1 MTSLMPSWQ
10 WQWIVAG
17 TAPRATG
24 ARAAVPSSP
33 AAVTLGASTRPR
45 ATGKAAEA
53 AQSREH
59 GVPDIVPLKVQAI
72 AWTHFEPPA
81 DVPWETDTDGGEAL
95 AEFAGRACYQ
105 SWKKPNPATAT
116 NAGYLRHILE
126 VGHLSVLEHGS
137 VTFYLSGISRSL
149 THELIRHRHFS
160 YSQLSQRYVPERDA
174 AMVEP
179 DVIAED
185 PELHAKF
192 LEASEAA
199 VQAYTELLEGLEKK
213 FADVEH
219 ATLRRKQ
226 ARQAAR
232 ALLPNATETRIVVT
246 GNYRAW
252 RHFIAM
258 RASEHADVEIR
269 ELAVA
274 CLRELQRIAG
284 NAFADFEI
292 TSLPDGTEVA
302 SSPFVAEG

>member
-1 MTSLMPSWQ
+1 MHVQL
-10 WQWIVAG
+10 I
-17 TAPRATG
+17 
-24 ARAAVPSSP
+24 AR
-33 AAVTLGASTRPR
+33 TEFT
-45 ATGKAAEA
+45 
-53 AQSREH
+53 
-59 GVPDIVPLKVQAI
+59 
-72 AWTHFEPPA
+72 PPA

-137 VTFYLSGISRSL
+137 VTFYFTGVSRSF

-179 DVIAED
+179 DVIADD
-185 PELHAKF
+185 PELHKMFVEAT
-192 LEASEAA
+192 EAS
-199 VQAYTELLEGLEKK
+199 VRAYTELLEGLERR
-213 FADVEH
+213 FADIPN

-232 ALLPNATETRIVVT
+232 AVLPNATETRIVVT

-269 ELAVA
+269 ELAVE
-274 CLRELQRIAG
+274 CLRQLQQVAPNVFGDFVISKLSDGSEIA
-284 NAFADFEI
+284 
-292 TSLPDGTEVA
+292 A
-302 SSPFVAEG
+302 SQYTWES

>member
-1 MTSLMPSWQ
+1 MTET
-10 WQWIVAG
+10 V
-17 TAPRATG
+17 
-24 ARAAVPSSP
+24 SP
-33 AAVTLGASTRPR
+33 NVLLI
-45 ATGKAAEA
+45 GKTE
-53 AQSREH
+53 
-59 GVPDIVPLKVQAI
+59 
-72 AWTHFEPPA
+72 FFPPE
-81 DVPWETDTDGGEAL
+81 DVPWTTDTNGGEAL

-137 VTFYLSGISRSL
+137 VSFYMTGLSRSL

-160 YSQLSQRYVPERDA
+160 YSQLSQRYFPEKNA

-179 DVIAED
+179 EVIASD

-192 LEASEAA
+192 QEIAQAS
-199 VQAYTELLEGLEKK
+199 VDAYTDLLAGLEKR
-213 FADVEH
+213 FADEPN

-232 ALLPNATETRIVVT
+232 AVLPNATETRIVVT

-269 ELAVA
+269 ALAVE
-274 CLRELQRIAG
+274 CLRQLQKVAS
-284 NAFADFEI
+284 NVFSDFEI
-292 TSLPDGTEVA
+292 SQLPDGTEVA
-302 SSPFVAEG
+302 ASPFVTEG

>member
-1 MTSLMPSWQ
+1 MNS
-10 WQWIVAG
+10 
-17 TAPRATG
+17 RASRRSFVHTH
-24 ARAAVPSSP
+24 SP
-33 AAVTLGASTRPR
+33 VTLSGMTETVSP
-45 ATGKAAEA
+45 
-53 AQSREH
+53 
-59 GVPDIVPLKVQAI
+59 KVQLI
-72 AWTHFEPPA
+72 AKTEFFPPA
-81 DVPWETDTDGGEAL
+81 DVPWSTDAEGGEAL

-126 VGHLSVLEHGS
+126 VGHLSVLEHGT
-137 VTFYLSGISRSL
+137 VTFYITGISRSL

-179 DVIAED
+179 DVIADD

-192 LEASEAA
+192 VEATEAA
-199 VQAYTELLEGLEKK
+199 VRTYTELLEGLEKK
-213 FADVEH
+213 FANVEQ

-226 ARQAAR
+226 VRQAAR
-232 ALLPNATETRIVVT
+232 AVLPNATETRIVVT

-252 RHFIAM
+252 RHFVAM

-274 CLRELQRIAG
+274 CLRELKRVAG
-284 NAFADFEI
+284 NVFADFEI
-292 TSLPDGTEVA
+292 STLPDGTEVA
-302 SSPFVAEG
+302 SSPLVSEG